1 MGLKIFFKKSN
12 EFKIL
17 GSIIK
22 YMTEKKLII
31 FILEVCNIYISIMEF
46 FLSFSLKYLFQN
58 CLESIYQN
66 K

>member
-22 YMTEKKLII
+22 YITEKNLII

-46 FLSFSLKYLFQN
+46 FLSFSLKYLFQK
-58 CLESIYQN
+58 CLELIYQN